1 MNAAEKQE
9 RARLHNAIRARIS
22 LIATERGLPKS
33 ETKKAMGRL
42 LTRDVMRF
50 AKKHRVNM
58 DWLICGGAHTP
69 LLSYTKLE
77 VGQRNG
83 ALRNSMACWLLS
95 RLRASCC
102 PHARMSVQIGAERFG
117 RVRKACYASR

>member
-1 MNAAEKQE
+1 MRTADKEE
-9 RARLHNAIRARIS
+9 RARVRNAIRARIS

-69 LLSYTKLE
+69 LLSYTSVDDPVADMEGRLPNLCLE
-77 VGQRNG
+77 T
-83 ALRNSMACWLLS
+83 
-95 RLRASCC
+95 
-102 PHARMSVQIGAERFG
+102 
-117 RVRKACYASR
+117 